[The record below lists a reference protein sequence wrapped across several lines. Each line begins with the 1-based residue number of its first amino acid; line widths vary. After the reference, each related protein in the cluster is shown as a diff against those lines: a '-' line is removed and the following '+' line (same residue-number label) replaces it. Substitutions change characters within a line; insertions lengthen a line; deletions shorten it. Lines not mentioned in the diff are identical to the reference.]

1 MGGGTGGA
9 GGMSSC
15 TDDIGARPTLT
26 AQPTITPMDGVEGG
40 QVEVGVA
47 VSAEARVVKAAFFDG
62 FSDPGGE
69 ATMATTGSESLT
81 LTIDLTEDASAFDYF
96 LAVVLCNEDNL
107 DCTTNSNGSS
117 VTYRRGD
124 STTPPGDP
132 YFVSVRDDGASIPAV
147 STDSCFDL
155 LAIKIAAP

>member
-1 MGGGTGGA
+1 MGGGSGGG
-9 GGMSSC
+9 GGMSGC

-26 AQPTITPMDGVEGG
+26 AQPTITPMNGVEGG

-47 VSAEARVVKAAFFDG
+47 VSAEARLVRAAFFDG

-69 ATMATTGSESLT
+69 ASMATAGSESLT
-81 LTIDLTEDASAFDYF
+81 LTIDLTGDASSFDYF
-96 LAVVLCNEDNL
+96 LSVRLCDGDNL
-107 DCTTNSNGSS
+107 DCLTNSDGSS
-117 VTYRRGD
+117 VTYTRGT
-124 STTPPGDP
+124 STAQPGEP